1 MGSEGPAPAPK
12 IGVEEVELKEMIY
25 KSERPYV
32 LLNFF
37 ATWCKPCR
45 TELPEL
51 VALNDDK
58 NSEVKV
64 LLVSIDNAADA
75 KNKLQS
81 FLEDYGVTFQT
92 YARPYG
98 EASLIKEFYPSWNRS
113 IPLSLLYNNEGKLLE
128 AFTGVTD
135 RSEIEVVINKNKKM
149 GS

>member
-1 MGSEGPAPAPK
+1 
-12 IGVEEVELKEMIY
+12 MIY

-51 VALNDDK
+51 VALNNDA

-64 LLVSIDNAADA
+64 LLVSIDNDADA
-75 KNKLQS
+75 KNKLHG
-81 FLEDYGVTFQT
+81 FLGEYGVDFQT
-92 YARPYG
+92 YARPFG

-135 RSEIEVVINKNKKM
+135 RGEIEVVINKNKKL